1 MAAEQLRRSLRVATE
16 PPRKSPGK
24 RIQVTQAR
32 VGKKD
37 TLLKKLIRLVS
48 SNIYSNVLKA
58 QPERKILMMLT
69 VSMNGSRLYQN

>member
-1 MAAEQLRRSLRVATE
+1 MGIACVAGGIRGSAVVFWQLRRSLRVATE

-58 QPERKILMMLT
+58 
-69 VSMNGSRLYQN
+69 